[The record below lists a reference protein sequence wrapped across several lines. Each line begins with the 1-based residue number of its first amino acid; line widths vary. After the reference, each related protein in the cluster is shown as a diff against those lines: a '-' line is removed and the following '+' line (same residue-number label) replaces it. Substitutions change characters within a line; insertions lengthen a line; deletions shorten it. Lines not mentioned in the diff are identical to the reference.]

1 MKTPPNVQFSN
12 SLELDA
18 LLAGSR
24 ALVEVELNTLLP
36 SAATAPE
43 KIHQA
48 IRWSVFAGG
57 KRFRPALLL
66 AVGQAFSATV

>member
-1 MKTPPNVQFSN
+1 MRPSAKRKMGSDVFIQNT
-12 SLELDA
+12 LELES

-24 ALVEVELNTLLP
+24 ALVEVELNNLLP
-36 SAATAPE
+36 SSAAAPE

-57 KRFRPALLL
+57 KRFRPA
-66 AVGQAFSATV
+66 